1 MTYFTTHGLANFTI
15 TTGLKVFRRRRVL
28 FCRLMVIAFYL
39 LALGLVAVLQVTKA
53 HAQELQTTPGHPDAA
68 RLNTS
73 GPQPILAM
81 PTKAPG
87 ASRDNKVESGGPD
100 WSGVYFGG
108 HTGFGA
114 GSLGPGTNPVL
125 NQSVGLPPTVTGMI
139 GGFQGGYNFQ
149 ASDRWVLGAEADVTF
164 VSPPDETR
172 RIPAPF
178 NTSLDVVGTVRGRI
192 GYAFGPFLPYATGGL
207 AWTRTNVD
215 INGDDGSVLS
225 KLGRWHAGWTAGAGV
240 EMALG
245 GPWTARVQYDYL
257 DLASS
262 TYRLDGAGLRDV
274 SVRPR
279 TQRFTLG
286 LNYRLG
292 DVASTLPR
300 PPATVEMSPDWNIHG
315 QTTFIA
321 QGYPAIR
328 SPYASSASLPGG
340 GQVRETWTADA
351 FLGVRLWDGGAFYF
365 NPELAQGFGLNGT
378 LGLAGFPN
386 GEAQKGGAEFPKFR
400 PQRYYLQQT
409 FGLGGEQEDVAD
421 GPLQLAGRRDIDRVT
436 VTVGRF
442 AVGDFFDA
450 NAYAKD
456 PRADFMNW
464 AIWSSGAYD
473 FPADLPGMTRGA
485 VIELNRKDW
494 AVRAGAFQV
503 PREPNSDV
511 LVFNGGGGGAVEFEE
526 RHSLFGQPGKVRI
539 GAFINRGYTGAYRDA
554 INLAQASPQTD
565 INDAM
570 TALRRNQNKYG
581 FYGNIEQALTADLGL
596 FARASW
602 NDGRTEILSFT
613 DIDRSI
619 SGGFSLKG
627 SAWGRPADTIGVGA
641 AVNGLSSAH
650 RNFLAA
656 GGTGLLIG
664 DGRLRYGHESIV
676 EAYYALRVNGWSTVT
691 FDYQFVANP
700 AYNADRGPASILS
713 LRAHAEF

>member
-1 MTYFTTHGLANFTI
+1 MNYYLPQRFYMTASIARLG
-15 TTGLKVFRRRRVL
+15 VFKDRRAVI
-28 FCRLMVIAFYL
+28 CRLAMIAFYL
-39 LALGLVAVLQVTKA
+39 LALVLVSVVQVATA
-53 HAQELQTTPGHPDAA
+53 HAQELQTTAGRRDGTQLDAS
-68 RLNTS
+68 RS
-73 GPQPILAM
+73 RPILAR
-81 PTKAPG
+81 PAKPSGAPNG
-87 ASRDNKVESGGPD
+87 NPDGTGGFD
-100 WSGVYFGG
+100 WSGAYIGG
-108 HTGFGA
+108 HTGYGT
-114 GSLGPGTNPVL
+114 GDLGPGTNAVL
-125 NQSVGLPPTVTGMI
+125 NQSSGLPPTVTGLI
-139 GGFQGGYNFQ
+139 GGLQGGYNQ
-149 ASDRWVLGAEADVTF
+149 QVGDRWVLGTEADISF
-164 VSPPDETR
+164 VSPSDETR

-207 AWTRTNVD
+207 AWARTKVD
-215 INGDDGSVLS
+215 INNDDGSVLS
-225 KLGRWHAGWTAGAGV
+225 KLDRWHAGWTAGGGV
-240 EMALG
+240 EVALG
-245 GPWTARVQYDYL
+245 GAWTARAQYDYL
-257 DLASS
+257 NLSS
-262 TYRLDGAGLRDV
+262 SSYRLDGLGLRDV
-274 SVRPR
+274 SVHPR
-279 TQRFTLG
+279 TQRFTFG

-292 DVASTLPR
+292 DEPSTL
-300 PPATVEMSPDWNIHG
+300 ATPSAVREVPTDWNVHG

-328 SPYASSASLPGG
+328 SPYASANSLPGG
-340 GQVRETWTADA
+340 GQIRETWTADA
-351 FLGVRLWDGGAFYF
+351 FLGVRLWNGGEFYF

-400 PQRYYLQQT
+400 PQRYYFRQT

-421 GPLQLAGRRDIDRVT
+421 GPLQLAGRRDIDRIT

-473 FPADLPGMTRGA
+473 FPADLPGFTRGA

-503 PREPNSDV
+503 PDRPNSDV
-511 LVFNGGGGGAVEFEE
+511 LVFNGGGGGVVEFEE
-526 RHSLFGQPGKVRI
+526 RHSLFGQPGKARI
-539 GAFINRGYTGAYRDA
+539 GAFVNRGRTGAYRDA
-554 INLAQASPQTD
+554 INIAQSNPETD

-570 TALRRNQNKYG
+570 TALRRDQIKYG
-581 FYGNIEQALTADLGL
+581 FYGNIEQAVTADLGV

-627 SAWGRPADTIGVGA
+627 SVWGRPADTIGIGA
-641 AVNGLSSAH
+641 AVNGLSDAH
-650 RNFLAA
+650 RKFLAA
-656 GGTGLLIG
+656 GGNGLLIG
-664 DGRLRYGHESIV
+664 DGRLRYARESIV
-676 EAYYALRVNGWSTVT
+676 EAYYAFRANDWSTVT
-691 FDYQFVANP
+691 LDYQFVANP

>member
-1 MTYFTTHGLANFTI
+1 
-15 TTGLKVFRRRRVL
+15 
-28 FCRLMVIAFYL
+28 
-39 LALGLVAVLQVTKA
+39 
-53 HAQELQTTPGHPDAA
+53 
-68 RLNTS
+68 
-73 GPQPILAM
+73 
-81 PTKAPG
+81 
-87 ASRDNKVESGGPD
+87 
-100 WSGVYFGG
+100 
-108 HTGFGA
+108 
-114 GSLGPGTNPVL
+114 
-125 NQSVGLPPTVTGMI
+125 
-139 GGFQGGYNFQ
+139 
-149 ASDRWVLGAEADVTF
+149 
-164 VSPPDETR
+164 
-172 RIPAPF
+172 
-178 NTSLDVVGTVRGRI
+178 
-192 GYAFGPFLPYATGGL
+192 
-207 AWTRTNVD
+207 
-215 INGDDGSVLS
+215 
-225 KLGRWHAGWTAGAGV
+225 
-240 EMALG
+240 
-245 GPWTARVQYDYL
+245 
-257 DLASS
+257 
-262 TYRLDGAGLRDV
+262 
-274 SVRPR
+274 
-279 TQRFTLG
+279 
-286 LNYRLG
+286 
-292 DVASTLPR
+292 
-300 PPATVEMSPDWNIHG
+300 MSPDWNIHG

-581 FYGNIEQALTADLGL
+581 FYGNIEQALTTDLGL

-700 AYNADRGPASILS
+700 GALCGAGFFFHALIATTFVIAVNGVLRPLVRLVERQSFAASQLDSAYAISIICHGEAEAHVRALLLRDLAGALHIRDLESTNIEDTNRVQVSATVRADTRQDRLLEQIIGRLS
-713 LRAHAEF
+713 LEPLVTSARWRFEPGE

>member
-1 MTYFTTHGLANFTI
+1 MLYFMTAGFLNAATAA
-15 TTGLKVFRRRRVL
+15 GLKVFRNRRAL
-28 FCRLMVIAFYL
+28 FCRLIVIAFYL
-39 LALGLVAVLQVTKA
+39 VALGLVAILQAAKA
-53 HAQELQTTPGHPDAA
+53 QAQEVQTSTDRPDATW
-68 RLNTS
+68 LNAGRSQSIPAVSPKPPEVSS
-73 GPQPILAM
+73 GN
-81 PTKAPG
+81 KADP
-87 ASRDNKVESGGPD
+87 SGID
-100 WSGVYFGG
+100 WSGIYVGG
-108 HTGFGA
+108 HAGFGT
-114 GSLGPGTNPVL
+114 GSLGPETNAVL
-125 NQSVGLPPTVTGMI
+125 NQSVVLPPTITGQI
-139 GGFQGGYNFQ
+139 GGLQGGYNFQ
-149 ASDRWVLGAEADVTF
+149 AGDRWVLGAEADITF

-172 RIPAPF
+172 RTPAPF
-178 NTSLDVVGTVRGRI
+178 NTSLDVIGTMRARI
-192 GYAFGPFLPYATGGL
+192 GYAFGPFLPFATGGF
-207 AWTRTNVD
+207 AWARTKVD
-215 INGDDGSVLS
+215 INGDDGGVSS
-225 KLGRWHAGWTAGAGV
+225 TLGRWHAGWTAGAGV

-245 GPWTARVQYDYL
+245 GPWTARAEYDYL

-262 TYRLDGAGLRDV
+262 TYRLAGAGLHDV
-274 SVRPR
+274 SVHPR
-279 TQRFTLG
+279 AQRITFG

-292 DVASTLPR
+292 DSTSAVARPLTNGDSST
-300 PPATVEMSPDWNIHG
+300 DWNIHG
-315 QTTFIA
+315 QMTFIA

-328 SPYASSASLPGG
+328 SPYASANSLPGG
-340 GQVRETWTADA
+340 GQLRETWTADA
-351 FLGVRLWDGGAFYF
+351 FLGVRLWNGGAFYF

-400 PQRYYLQQT
+400 PQRYYFQQT

-421 GPLQLAGRRDIDRVT
+421 GPLQLAGRRDVDRVT
-436 VTVGRF
+436 LTVGRF

-473 FPADLPGMTRGA
+473 FSADLPGITRGA

-494 AVRAGAFQV
+494 AVRAGVFQV
-503 PREPNSDV
+503 PEEPNSDV
-511 LVFNGGGGGAVEFEE
+511 LVFKGGGGGVVEFEE

-539 GAFINRGYTGAYRDA
+539 GAFANRGRTGAYRDA
-554 INLAQASPQTD
+554 IGLTQSSPQTD

-570 TALRRNQNKYG
+570 TGLRRNQNKYG
-581 FYGNIEQALTADLGL
+581 FYGNIEQALTADLGF

-619 SGGFSLKG
+619 SGGLSLKG
-627 SAWGRPADTIGVGA
+627 SAWGRPTDTVGVGT
-641 AVNGLSSAH
+641 AVNGLSAAH
-650 RNFLAA
+650 RDFLAA

-664 DGRLRYGHESIV
+664 DGRLRYARESIV
-676 EAYYALRVNGWSTVT
+676 EAYYALRFNDWSTVT

-700 AYNADRGPASILS
+700 AYNADRGPASVLS